1 MTAPLPAAPRLT
13 DRKRDAIIQAAI
25 AEFRENGF
33 NGTSMDR
40 VAAVADVSKRTV
52 YNHFPSKEELFEAIL
67 MRMWERS
74 QAPDEL
80 AYTPDRPLRDQLLEL
95 LTQKMR
101 LLNDASF
108 IDLSRAA
115 MADLMHSPERARAI
129 TAKLTAKEEGLS
141 RWLRAAQQNGCLRP
155 AMEVPYAAQQST
167 VKDVADALAGKILI
181 DVTVPLVPPK
191 VSRVQ
196 LPDGGSAVE
205 AVQKMLGEGV
215 RVVSAFQ
222 NISAHHLTKLD
233 EEIECDVLVCA
244 DDSEAADQVVAL
256 AQEIGLRAWNAG
268 PLCNSVVAEGLTS
281 VLIAL
286 NRRYKVPGSGIR
298 ITGV

>member
-1 MTAPLPAAPRLT
+1 MSEVKKTIAVLGGTGKEGGGLALRWAHLGHPV
-13 DRKRDAIIQAAI
+13 II
-25 AEFRENGF
+25 G
-33 NGTSMDR
+33 S
-40 VAAVADVSKRTV
+40 RT
-52 YNHFPSKEELFEAIL
+52 
-67 MRMWERS
+67 
-74 QAPDEL
+74 Q
-80 AYTPDRPLRDQLLEL
+80 
-95 LTQKMR
+95 
-101 LLNDASF
+101 
-108 IDLSRAA
+108 
-115 MADLMHSPERARAI
+115 ERAEEAATEMRA
-129 TAKLTAKEEGLS
+129 TLGASANVRGLANPD
-141 RWLRAAQQNGCLRP
+141 AAAAADIVVLS
-155 AMEVPYAAQQST
+155 VPFAAQQST
-167 VKDVADALAGKILI
+167 VADVARQLDGKILI

-244 DDSEAADQVVAL
+244 DDAEAAEEVVAL
-256 AQEIGLRAWNAG
+256 AQEIGLTAWNAG

-298 ITGV
+298 LTGLPKQA